1 MKEENRV
8 IALVLSLIAIISLV
22 IWAFNQ
28 FITRIIPVGSDYPY
42 TIFTGIINLI
52 ALLALAIGSIRTII
66 NWIKPNDQKIS
77 KEERLLRKLGDEA
90 ESISKTRAEKEYT
103 SKILLENNNDFWIQ
117 IESHKNA
124 ETLSV
129 LSKEPFILEGL
140 IRIYKDKKGNLPQNI
155 GTLLDALLKIQWTPK
170 KLQTRNWIHLE
181 SIKVAFMN
189 LVIEHV
195 PSTKYPVVQQDEFD
209 FRSAKDQYQYMLTRI
224 GEDEK
229 TGRNSRFWWF
239 KLGKRLLQNQNQSIA
254 YKILKYVILSPLI
267 VFYIL
272 SAIPALIFL
281 PFRYILIKLRIYNK
295 FRSFTDSINIVRLI
309 KVKRAKYLLEAAQKA
324 RLIQIKDNSI
334 IFTHKCWVD
343 YFAAQYVVWR
353 GKKIADLLYGNQTE
367 VGYWKRCDPKRDGIA
382 INVCGIV
389 ENPYTFIQELIPVD
403 PLLAKKCILSGI
415 EKSPDDI
422 AERITRHLRII
433 ISDVRNA
440 GEQRS
445 YDFAKELLELQQDP
459 SDISVI
465 LDAIREIEPVRQ
477 VNLPLAKLI
486 ADTYGSSAV
495 EILLRRLETAEKE
508 LFYVILI
515 LGWIGDQRAIEP
527 LKKLQDLGEYLQS
540 LNLVV
545 LAICFKETSAN
556 NELLKSLFFL
566 KGNEYGKDTWH
577 KLPIIGEDAVLWSM
591 DILITHNEIGTQKW
605 WDAASMCLKICGAFA
620 GSQKIGRFLIDN
632 LSLSENK
639 HVEEFILDAIGNIK
653 YSDSVDDLI
662 KKLSSLDDRI
672 RIRAIESLGK
682 IKDPRAVQPLI
693 GLLYSKNVQIIRE
706 AVIALKEIKSTGAV
720 DALAIKV
727 YDNDVNQEDEC
738 IKMETC
744 PTSMV
749 IIDALIA
756 INTPKALAVA
766 TEWCKKQL
774 DSKQQARYA
783 GYNKLSDVVFFYLE
797 YKIDSDEA
805 YKIAQNW
812 KDKQANI
819 AN

>member
-22 IWAFNQ
+22 VWAFNQ
-28 FITRIIPVGSDYPY
+28 FITRIIPIGSDYPY

-103 SKILLENNNDFWIQ
+103 SKILLENSNDFWTQ
-117 IESHKNA
+117 IETHKNA

-140 IRIYKDKKGNLPQNI
+140 IRIYKDKQGNLSQNI

-170 KLQTRNWIHLE
+170 KLRTRNWIHLE

-195 PSTKYPVVQQDEFD
+195 PSTKYPVVQQDEFN

-239 KLGKRLLQNQNQSIA
+239 KLGKRLLQSQNQSIS

-281 PFRYILIKLRIYNK
+281 PFRYVLIKLRIYNK
-295 FRSFTDSINIVRLI
+295 FRSFTDSINIARLT

-343 YFAAQYVVWR
+343 YFAAQYVVWH
-353 GKKIADLLYGNQTE
+353 GKKVTDLLYGNQTE

-422 AERITRHLRII
+422 AEKITRHLQVI

-459 SDISVI
+459 SDISII
-465 LDAIREIEPVRQ
+465 LDAIRKIEPVRQ

-486 ADTYGSSAV
+486 ADTYGSNAV
-495 EILLRRLETAEKE
+495 EILLRRLEIAEKE
-508 LFYVILI
+508 LIYVILI
-515 LGWIGDQRAIEP
+515 LGWIGDKRAVEP
-527 LKKLQDLGEYLQS
+527 LKNLQNLGEYLQA

-545 LAICFKETSAN
+545 LATCFKEENAIK
-556 NELLKSLFFL
+556 ELLEYLFFL
-566 KGNEYGKDTWH
+566 RGDESGKDTWH
-577 KLPIIGEDAVLWSM
+577 KLPIVGEDAVLWSM
-591 DILITHNEIGTQKW
+591 DILINKIDTGTRKW
-605 WDAASMCLKICGAFA
+605 WDAASMCLRICGTFS
-620 GSQKIGRFLIDN
+620 GSQKIGSFLLDN
-632 LSLSENK
+632 LSLSKNED
-639 HVEEFILDAIGNIK
+639 VEKFILLAIGNIK
-653 YSDSVDDLI
+653 YQDGVEYLLE
-662 KKLSSLDDRI
+662 KLTLLDDKI
-672 RIRAIESLGK
+672 RLRAIESLGK
-682 IKDPRAVQPLI
+682 IKESRAVQPLI
-693 GLLYSKNVQIIRE
+693 GLLYSKNIHIVRE
-706 AVIALKEIKSTGAV
+706 VITALKEIKSP
-720 DALAIKV
+720 DSINALKQKL
-727 YDNDVNQEDEC
+727 YDNDTIQEDERLRLEPC
-738 IKMETC
+738 M
-744 PTSMV
+744 PMM
-749 IIDALIA
+749 IIDTLIE
-756 INTPKALAVA
+756 INTPKALQEA
-766 TEWCKKQL
+766 TNWCKKQL
-774 DSKQQARYA
+774 
-783 GYNKLSDVVFFYLE
+783 GNKRHGKYGFYKHLSDAALFYLE
-797 YKIDSDEA
+797 FKIDTNEA
-805 YKIAQNW
+805 SEVAHNW
-812 KDKQANI
+812 KITQLSDAN
-819 AN
+819 